1 MKLDHS
7 FVVPIDLETAW
18 KTLTDVE
25 RVAPCMPG
33 ATLLSVDG
41 DTFSGEVRVKLGPIG
56 LKYAMTASFL
66 EQDVEIRRATIEA
79 RGKEKRGSGTAA
91 ARITLQLHPRT
102 DNQTNAEVSIDLD
115 ITGRPAQFGRSTLS
129 DVSAAIVTDFA
140 ARLATMLS
148 ESPDTAVSTP
158 PGRPNTGADAP
169 VGPVGP
175 VQPDSAVNLTRIAL
189 VPILRRAA
197 VPTLAVLAT
206 TTLLWRL
213 LSRRRR

>member
-1 MKLDHS
+1 MRLDHS

-41 DTFSGEVRVKLGPIG
+41 DTFSGEVRVKLGPIS
-56 LKYAMTASFL
+56 LKYAMTATFL

-102 DNQTNAEVSIDLD
+102 DDQTSAEVSIDLD

-148 ESPDTAVSTP
+148 ESPDTAISTP
-158 PGRPNTGADAP
+158 PSRPTAGANAP
-169 VGPVGP
+169 IGPVE
-175 VQPDSAVNLTRIAL
+175 PDTAVNLTRIAL

-206 TTLLWRL
+206 ATLLWRL
-213 LSRRRR
+213 LSRRRQK